1 MKRDWAK
8 SFTNIILSPL
18 PTKGIISRLT
28 DEKEAV
34 TILKEACG
42 PRSFLGIPGNPV
54 TKFICDNCHYKG
66 HRATNNRGNKR
77 CPYLPCIGFE
87 MCGLESKHADHKQAI
102 AEVST

>member
-1 MKRDWAK
+1 MILLSHRSDDLKDLKRNPAD
-8 SFTNIILSPL
+8 
-18 PTKGIISRLT
+18 R
-28 DEKEAV
+28 EV
-34 TILKEACG
+34 
-42 PRSFLGIPGNPV
+42 LGIPGNPV